1 MNKKTW
7 ISSALALS
15 LTLGGSFLS
24 FQSAVSAAEV
34 PAQTQTQTQTKL
46 VFQYATDVSFEDKQ
60 LADFEAI
67 KAAFSAEKVDLAKVK
82 ADYEKNFKASV
93 TALNA
98 TIDQEI
104 SFILNAGVEG
114 KVPAGVVKQ
123 AVDKG
128 LQWYF
133 YDQTNKFNGDARTA
147 LAAGDK
153 QKAKEALDK
162 AIRLFEG
169 SIYVTAGK
177 RDAGLNTTMQDFF
190 KTVVPGL
197 QQAVD
202 KGDNTTFNVYRQ
214 YFHKTMM
221 KVLVLATDQY
231 AAKVEQAVKDGKQAD
246 ALINMTEGYFFFMP
260 IYNYLAGGN
269 QAAADSIKNA
279 FSGDDAAQVKGA
291 EVSELLATTIAA
303 KVNEYAGKALFVDL
317 ANKDKAGAL
326 VHAAEGNA
334 FASQAEIILGAQ
346 AFAEVQKHGQAY
358 YEALEADKV
367 EEATK
372 AAFEVLKL
380 VSAPKGIHFKIG
392 ENELKLNGKAVN
404 FTEKASYLNPETN
417 RTLASTRFITEALG
431 AKVEWVQADNKV
443 VVTKGSTTVELVV
456 GSKDVVVNGK
466 KDEKLQLDQPV
477 VLENGRTYV
486 PVRAVSNLVKSN
498 VFYYNGEVIIN

>member
-1 MNKKTW
+1 MNKKKW
-7 ISSALALS
+7 ISTALALS
-15 LTLGGSFLS
+15 LTLGGSILS
-24 FQSAVSAAEV
+24 FQSAVNAAEV
-34 PAQTQTQTQTKL
+34 TAQTQIQTQL
-46 VFQYATDVSFEDKQ
+46 VFQYTTDVSVQEKQ
-60 LADFEAI
+60 LADFEAL
-67 KAAFSAEKVDLAKVK
+67 KAAFSAEKVDYAKVK

-104 SFILNAGVEG
+104 SLMINAGVEG
-114 KVPAGVVKQ
+114 NAPANVVKQ

-133 YDQTNKFNGDARTA
+133 YEQINAFNTEARTA

-153 QKAKEALDK
+153 QKAKEALNK

-177 RDAGLNTTMQDFF
+177 RDNSLNTTMQDFF

-197 QQAVD
+197 QQAVE
-202 KGDNTTFNVYRQ
+202 KGENTTFNVYRQ

-246 ALINMTEGYFFFMP
+246 AQVNMTEGYFFFMP
-260 IYNYLAGGN
+260 IYSYLAGGN

-291 EVSELLATTIAA
+291 EVRELLATTIAA
-303 KVNEYAGKALFVDL
+303 KVNEYAGKAFDNV
-317 ANKDKAGAL
+317 AKKDKAAAL
-326 VHAAEGNA
+326 VYVAEGNA
-334 FASQAEIILGAQ
+334 FASQAEVILGAQ
-346 AFAEVQKHGQAY
+346 VFAEVQKHGQAY
-358 YEALEADKV
+358 NEALEADKV
-367 EEATK
+367 EEAK
-372 AAFEVLKL
+372 MHAFELLKL
-380 VSAPKGIHFKIG
+380 VSAPKGIYFKIG
-392 ENELKLNGKAVN
+392 ENELKLKGKTVN
-404 FTEKASYLNPETN
+404 FTEKASYLNPATN

-431 AKVEWVQADNKV
+431 AKVDWVQADSKV
-443 VVTKGSTTVELVV
+443 VITKGSTTVELVV
-456 GSKDVVVNGK
+456 GSKDVIVNGK
-466 KDEKLQLDQPV
+466 KDDKLQLDQPV